1 MIRGVLFDMDGVI
14 VDSEPFICEAA
25 IAMFK
30 EAGQEVEPADFSPF
44 IGTGENRYLGGV
56 AEKYGLRIDIQE
68 AKRRT
73 YEIYATIIQG
83 RLTELP
89 GAIAFVNRCKARGLK
104 AALATS
110 ADLVKVTANLNEI
123 GLSPG
128 TFDTI
133 VNGLDVVR
141 TKPDPEIYLTAS
153 RRLALASAEC
163 LVVEDALSG
172 LAAARAAGARCLMLT
187 TSLPRERIQG
197 ADWIVGDLSQVPD
210 EVLAW

>member
-1 MIRGVLFDMDGVI
+1 MDGVI

-25 IAMFK
+25 IAMFE
-30 EAGQEVEPADFSPF
+30 EAGQQVQAVDFLPF

-56 AEKYGLRIDIQE
+56 AEKYGLHIDIPE

-73 YEIYATIIQG
+73 YEIYGSIIRG

-89 GAIAFVNRCKARGLK
+89 GAIAFVRSCKERGLK

-153 RRLALASAEC
+153 RRLGLACSEC

-172 LAAARAAGARCLMLT
+172 LDAARAAGARCLMLT
-187 TSLPRERIQG
+187 TSIPRERIQG
-197 ADWIVGDLSQVPD
+197 ADWIARDLAQVPD
-210 EVLAW
+210 EVLGW

>member
-14 VDSEPFICEAA
+14 VNSEPFICEAA
-25 IAMFK
+25 IAMFG
-30 EAGQEVEPADFSPF
+30 EAGQRVEAADFLPF

-56 AEKYGLRIDIQE
+56 AEKYGLHIDIRE

-73 YEIYATIIQG
+73 YAIYGKIIRG

-89 GAIAFVNRCKARGLK
+89 GATAFVGGCKARGLK
-104 AALATS
+104 VALATS
-110 ADLVKVTANLNEI
+110 ADLVKVGANLMEI
-123 GLSPG
+123 GLSPE

-133 VNGLDVVR
+133 VNGLDVAR

-153 RRLALASAEC
+153 RRLGLASSEC

-187 TSLPRERIQG
+187 TSVPPERIQG
-197 ADWIVGDLSQVPD
+197 ADWIVRDLSEVPAA
-210 EVLAW
+210 VLDW